1 MELLVFYIIAIAID
15 ACLIVDLR
23 GILFSFLL
31 SKRNRKKASAIHK
44 SQKFK
49 SRFSF
54 DYVQNHT
61 DNTSPFKI
69 YYTIHLI
76 NWILMPIQYI
86 STAIIAIFSI
96 KIAIILLTAFSAIK
110 LILCIWLFFQRDS
123 RKVFKYDKKYKG

>member
-54 DYVQNHT
+54 DYVQNH
-61 DNTSPFKI
+61 
-69 YYTIHLI
+69 
-76 NWILMPIQYI
+76 MQY
-86 STAIIAIFSI
+86 A
-96 KIAIILLTAFSAIK
+96 
-110 LILCIWLFFQRDS
+110 
-123 RKVFKYDKKYKG
+123 